1 MIQTNQKRD
10 QVVNKQSHRI
20 GDIVKQIKSQKQ
32 TNDELSSHV
41 QLLLQAKNDDK
52 ECVHGFFNGLDG
64 KLTSENSG

>member
-41 QLLLQAKNDDK
+41 QLLLQAKKEDK
-52 ECVHGFFNGLDG
+52 ESVH
-64 KLTSENSG
+64 

>member
-41 QLLLQAKNDDK
+41 QLLLQAKKDDK
-52 ECVHGFFNGLDG
+52 ECVQSICMLEIMRPD
-64 KLTSENSG
+64 

>member
-41 QLLLQAKNDDK
+41 QLLLQAKKEDK
-52 ECVHGFFNGLDG
+52 ECVHKLFIIFNRDYGRIF
-64 KLTSENSG
+64 

>member
-32 TNDELSSHV
+32 SNDELSSRV
-41 QLLLQAKNDDK
+41 KLLLEAKSDEK
-52 ECVHGFFNGLDG
+52 ECTPN
-64 KLTSENSG
+64 KIYMISIN